1 MIGVDSGTGEA
12 YVDANVLLR
21 FFTQEPAEMA
31 EQARAALEAA
41 ARGRCPL
48 ILIPLVLAE
57 VIWTLQSFYGYRR
70 QRIADTLLAF
80 VGARGLVVRERDIV
94 VDALG
99 LYRDKNL
106 DFVDAMIAATAMRRG
121 PRRVCT
127 FDRDFRRIPEVDVVR
142 PGA

>member
-1 MIGVDSGTGEA
+1 MSVEQTGTTAA
-12 YVDANVLLR
+12 YVHANVLLR
-21 FFTQEPAEMA
+21 FFTQDPPEMA

-41 ARGRCPL
+41 ARGTQPL
-48 ILIPLVLAE
+48 ILLPLVLAE
-57 VIWTLQSFYGYRR
+57 VIWTLQSYYRYQR

-106 DFVDAMIAATAMRRG
+106 DFVDAMLAATALRRG

-127 FDRDFRRIPEVDVVR
+127 FDRDFRRVPEVELVR
-142 PGA
+142 PGS